1 MPLFAPSL
9 HWYILIF
16 SNDTTTLQTHHKEI
30 CLAVDTAK
38 LILAS
43 YPKKTRLV
51 ISGIGREFQPSMGE
65 MLDAV
70 SSAMKSSPMNSNEGS
85 GSKCLILFP
94 TEDARTFTDISSEIE
109 NVIEVGE
116 TETQSAVD
124 VPKGWDVI
132 VIDGTWSQ
140 ARKMHA
146 KYFPQKSEGCLY
158 RVELSRDAVQKL
170 DSSQSGDN
178 TGEVIEPVK
187 GHQLRRHPI
196 KWREIATFEATRLL
210 LNDMHGNAFDEQSDV
225 MSKYQEIGND
235 AAKRQLGPPRQR

>member
-1 MPLFAPSL
+1 
-9 HWYILIF
+9 
-16 SNDTTTLQTHHKEI
+16 
-30 CLAVDTAK
+30 
-38 LILAS
+38 
-43 YPKKTRLV
+43 
-51 ISGIGREFQPSMGE
+51 MGE

-116 TETQSAVD
+116 T
-124 VPKGWDVI
+124 PKGWDVI

-146 KYFPQKSEGCLY
+146 KYFPQKSEGSLF
-158 RVELSRDAVQKL
+158 RVELSRDAVRKL